1 MSITQKD
8 DGWPST
14 TGMGERSNIA
24 RAGSEATGERSN
36 IARARSEAVGER
48 SNDSRASCKI
58 FWTWDVM
65 SCVTL
70 RWLIAIFLVVM
81 NHSPYE
87 C

>member
-1 MSITQKD
+1 MCITQKD

-36 IARARSEAVGER
+36 VARARSETVGER
-48 SNDSRASCKI
+48 SNDSRASCKD

-65 SCVTL
+65 CL
-70 RWLIAIFLVVM
+70 MWQWDD
-81 NHSPYE
+81 
-87 C
+87 